1 MNSRFHSSGLAKLS
15 AVLVLTVI
23 AARAIAA
30 SPFQTGDILYT
41 DSFGAVFRLNAA
53 TGERTTL
60 ASGGKLARPYGI
72 ALEANGDV
80 LVSDTGAQA
89 IIRIKSPTGSQTV
102 VAAGARLGVPYGI
115 AVDAKGNIL
124 VANGESILR
133 LNPVA
138 GQPVVVSAGGRFG
151 GSSGHPL
158 AVAVAENGDL
168 IVASAGSPSEILRVN
183 PRNGVQALLSQG
195 PYLKNPQA
203 IAVSSNDVYVTD
215 VATADGNFGVGIVIH
230 LDLSTGIQTLVSSG
244 GNLVGPVGIAIDQ
257 NGQLVIGDPY
267 TINPDSR
274 DLYDGG
280 IIRINPV
287 GGGQTLIARGQE
299 NYVNP
304 RGIAVFRAIGSVKR
318 SQ

>member
-30 SPFQTGDILYT
+30 SPFQAGDILYT
-41 DSFGAVFRLNAA
+41 DSFGAVFKLNAA
-53 TGERTTL
+53 TGERAMITS
-60 ASGGKLARPYGI
+60 AGKLVRPYGI

-89 IIRIKSPTGSQTV
+89 IIRINSLTGSQTV
-102 VAAGARLGVPYGI
+102 VATGGRLGVPYGI

-124 VANGESILR
+124 VANGEAILR

-151 GSSGHPL
+151 SSGGHPL
-158 AVAVAENGDL
+158 AVAVVENGDL
-168 IVASAGSPSEILRVN
+168 IVASVGSPSEVLRVN
-183 PRNGVQALLSQG
+183 SRNGVQAVLSQG

-203 IAVSSNDVYVTD
+203 IAVSGNDIYVTD
-215 VATADGNFGVGIVIH
+215 VATPDGNFGVGIVIRV
-230 LDLSTGIQTLVSSG
+230 DLSTGIQTLVSSA

-257 NGQLVIGDPY
+257 NGQLVVGDPY

-287 GGGQTLIARGQE
+287 GGAQTLIARGQE

-304 RGIAVFRAIGSVKR
+304 RGVAVFRAVGSLKR
-318 SQ
+318 SP